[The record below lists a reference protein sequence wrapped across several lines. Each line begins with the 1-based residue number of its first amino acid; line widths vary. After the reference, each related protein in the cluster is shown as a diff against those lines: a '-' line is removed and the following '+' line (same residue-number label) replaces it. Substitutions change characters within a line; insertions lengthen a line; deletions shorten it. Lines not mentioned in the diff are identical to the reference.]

1 MTTSARA
8 LELGVSFRRY
18 GAAQAR
24 QLSGTVE
31 SVFVSSYVDAI
42 ASGDAFH
49 SVEAFM
55 RRFQAYSSRPELDL
69 VIAYHDD
76 RAIGQIWGWPL
87 GADAAWW
94 HGMDP
99 EPEPELTRDDGRST
113 FALSEIM
120 VVHDWTG
127 KGIAHALHDTL
138 LSARP
143 EGRATLL
150 VDPVNTTAYQAYR
163 RWGWRKV
170 GRLRPSWPDAPTF
183 DVLIIELN
191 QR

>member
-18 GAAQAR
+18 DAAQAR
-24 QLSGTVE
+24 QLSDTVE
-31 SVFVSSYVDAI
+31 SVFVNSYLDAI

-55 RRFQAYSSRPELDL
+55 QRFRAYSSRPGLDL
-69 VIAYHDD
+69 VLAYHDD
-76 RAIGQIWGWPL
+76 RAIGQTWGWSL
-87 GADAAWW
+87 GADTAWW

-99 EPEPELTRDDGRST
+99 EPEPEFTRDDGRPI

-120 VVHDWTG
+120 VVHDWIG
-127 KGIAHALHDTL
+127 KGVAHALHDTL
-138 LSARP
+138 LFARP
-143 EGRATLL
+143 ERRATLL
-150 VDPVNTTAYQAYR
+150 VDPVNITAYRAYL

-170 GRLRPSWPDAPTF
+170 GRLRPSWDDAPTF
-183 DVLIIELN
+183 DVLIIELD
-191 QR
+191 QP